1 MELFQLL
8 KENIKHPVNMLIL
21 LALLSGASNAMLIAV
36 INTAAGAIVD
46 PNEDL
51 NQFFFLLYFI
61 FLSIFLYANR
71 YVLDQSCFIIESTIV
86 QIRKRIAN
94 KIRLAELSTLE
105 TIGIS
110 EFYSR
115 TAQDAS
121 YISNAT
127 SGLTGT
133 IQVVFKI
140 FFMLFYIGYLSPMAL
155 MLVLL
160 GLMSGLFF
168 YAKDTSIY
176 AENWR
181 ILGQKETQFF
191 EKLSNLLSG
200 FKEVRINR
208 QKNEEVYASYVKVNE
223 EKLKL
228 RVATTKL
235 YNANMTLAQISFYAI
250 FGALIF
256 VLPHVYKDYPEI
268 LIRIVAAILF
278 ILGPIESLLAFI
290 PRFANA
296 NSAAKNILD
305 LEVRMNEVLGQNGFN
320 EQEQQSLPASP
331 NFPFS
336 GSPNQEAH
344 LLPRDYTETLDF
356 GQTLTLENVRY
367 RYPGKTGAYAFTVG
381 PINLTI
387 NKGELI
393 FLTGSNGSGKSTF
406 LKILTGLYLLQEGN
420 ISLDRDML
428 QRKTGVPVTLDNHEQ
443 YRNLYT
449 TIFADFHLFDKIYGV
464 KDIDEQTVKQ
474 LLKEVELPEEKTTY
488 KDGAFTNIRLS
499 SGQKKRLALAV
510 SILENKEIYIYDEVA
525 ADLDPW
531 FRDVYYYK
539 ILPMLKSHNKTVF
552 VVSHDK
558 QYWDIADRILWME
571 NGQMSELE
579 VEKKKGEHTSI

>member
-1 MELFQLL
+1 MDLFQLL
-8 KENIKHPVNMLIL
+8 KENTKHPVNMLIL

-46 PNEDL
+46 PNEEL
-51 NQFFFLLYFI
+51 NQFFFLLYFL

-86 QIRKRIAN
+86 EIRKRIAN

-115 TAQDAS
+115 TSQDAS
-121 YISNAT
+121 FISNQGP
-127 SGLTGT
+127 GLVGT
-133 IQVVFKI
+133 IQVVFKV
-140 FFMLFYIGYLSPMAL
+140 FFMLFYIGYLSSMAL

-160 GLMSGLFF
+160 GLISGVFF
-168 YAKDTSIY
+168 YAKDTYMY

-181 ILGQKETQFF
+181 LLGRKETEFF
-191 EKLSNLLSG
+191 DKLSNLLSG
-200 FKEVRINR
+200 FKEIRINR
-208 QKNEEVYASYVKVNE
+208 QKNEEVYASYVEVNE

-228 RVATTKL
+228 KVKTIKL
-235 YNANMTLAQISFYAI
+235 YNANLTLAQISFYAI

-256 VLPHVYKDYPEI
+256 VLPHLYKDYPEL

-278 ILGPIESLLAFI
+278 ILGPIESILNFI

-296 NSAAKNILD
+296 DSAAKNILD
-305 LEVRMNEVLGQNGFN
+305 LEARMDQVLGQNIFN
-320 EQEQQSLPASP
+320 EPKQYSLPTSQ

-336 GSPNQEAH
+336 AAHNQEAD

-356 GQTLTLENVRY
+356 DQTLSLENVRY
-367 RYPGKTGAYAFTVG
+367 RYPGKPGAYAFTVG

-420 ISLDRDML
+420 LHLDRNIHEN
-428 QRKTGVPVTLDNHEQ
+428 KAGVPINFDNHEQ

-449 TIFADFHLFDKIYGV
+449 TIFADFHLFDKIYGL

-510 SILENKEIYIYDEVA
+510 SVLENKEIYIYDEVA

-531 FRDVYYYK
+531 F
-539 ILPMLKSHNKTVF
+539 
-552 VVSHDK
+552 
-558 QYWDIADRILWME
+558 
-571 NGQMSELE
+571 
-579 VEKKKGEHTSI
+579 

>member
-21 LALLSGASNAMLIAV
+21 LALLSGASNSMLIAV

-121 YISNAT
+121 YVSNIAIA
-127 SGLTGT
+127 LTGT

-140 FFMLFYIGYLSPMAL
+140 FFMLFYIGYLSSMAL
-155 MLVLL
+155 MLVLI
-160 GLMSGLFF
+160 GLTSGFYF
-168 YAKDTSIY
+168 YAKDTYIY
-176 AENWR
+176 SENWR
-181 ILGQKETQFF
+181 ILGRKETLFF
-191 EKLSNLLSG
+191 DKLSNLLSG

-208 QKNEEVYASYVKVNE
+208 QKNEEVYASYVEVNE

-228 RVATTKL
+228 KVKIIKL

-256 VLPHVYKDYPEI
+256 VLPHFYKDYPEL

-278 ILGPIESLLAFI
+278 IIGPIESILNFI

-296 NSAAKNILD
+296 NSAAKNILE
-305 LEVRMNEVLGQNGFN
+305 LETRMDEVFGPNMYNES
-320 EQEQQSLPASP
+320 QQHPLPTP
-331 NFPFS
+331 KNFPA
-336 GSPNQEAH
+336 NQEEN
-344 LLPRDYTETLDF
+344 LLEKDFTETLDF
-356 GQTLTLENVRY
+356 GQTLSLENVRY
-367 RYPGKTGAYAFTVG
+367 RYPGKTGASAFTVG

-420 ISLDRDML
+420 IFLDRDMP
-428 QRKTGVPVTLDNHEQ
+428 QRKTGVSVTLENHEQ

-474 LLKEVELPEEKTTY
+474 LLKEMELPEEKTTY

-510 SILENKEIYIYDEVA
+510 SVLENKEIYIYDEVA

-531 FRDVYYYK
+531 FRDIYYYK

-571 NGQMSELE
+571 NGQLSELE
-579 VEKKKGEHTSI
+579 VEKKEGGNDSI